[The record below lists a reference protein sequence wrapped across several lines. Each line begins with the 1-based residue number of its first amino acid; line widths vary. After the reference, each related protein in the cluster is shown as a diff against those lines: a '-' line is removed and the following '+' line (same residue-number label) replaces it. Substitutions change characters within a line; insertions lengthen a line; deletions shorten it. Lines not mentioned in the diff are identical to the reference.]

1 MDLEFGQLKKA
12 DYKKAIQFAIE
23 GMHFNWYL
31 DNKLLQN
38 LYGRYFL
45 YLEMSRATQAIAA
58 YKGDELA
65 GVLLCEMKGEAKK
78 DHSIWKSAY
87 VKIFD
92 FLQNLFVKNGV
103 APYDEA
109 NRGMLV
115 EYCKHYSPDG
125 ASIYLAA
132 GKRIYLI
139 PMIRWAYPRCTKSNT
154 VFLGHLRRLTA

>member
-92 FLQNLFVKNGV
+92 FTKPV
-103 APYDEA
+103 
-109 NRGMLV
+109 
-115 EYCKHYSPDG
+115 CKKWCC
-125 ASIYLAA
+125 AL
-132 GKRIYLI
+132 
-139 PMIRWAYPRCTKSNT
+139 
-154 VFLGHLRRLTA
+154 

>member
-78 DHSIWKSAY
+78 GSLY
-87 VKIFD
+87 LEVC
-92 FLQNLFVKNGV
+92 LCKN
-103 APYDEA
+103 
-109 NRGMLV
+109 
-115 EYCKHYSPDG
+115 
-125 ASIYLAA
+125 
-132 GKRIYLI
+132 
-139 PMIRWAYPRCTKSNT
+139 
-154 VFLGHLRRLTA
+154 F

>member
-1 MDLEFGQLKKA
+1 MRREACVLADQIDMPIGFGGSFDGSRIWTIKKA

-65 GVLLCEMKGEAKK
+65 GVLLCEMKGEAKR
-78 DHSIWKSAY
+78 IT
-87 VKIFD
+87 
-92 FLQNLFVKNGV
+92 LFGS
-103 APYDEA
+103 
-109 NRGMLV
+109 L
-115 EYCKHYSPDG
+115 
-125 ASIYLAA
+125 
-132 GKRIYLI
+132 
-139 PMIRWAYPRCTKSNT
+139 PM
-154 VFLGHLRRLTA
+154 

>member
-92 FLQNLFVKNGV
+92 FFTKPV
-103 APYDEA
+103 
-109 NRGMLV
+109 
-115 EYCKHYSPDG
+115 CKKWCC
-125 ASIYLAA
+125 AL
-132 GKRIYLI
+132 
-139 PMIRWAYPRCTKSNT
+139 
-154 VFLGHLRRLTA
+154 